1 MNWKLVAA
9 VTLALWLSGCWAVS
23 EFMCKYT
30 PDAGRIPAQ
39 IIEGSWF
46 TRKEAHEE
54 TLSPTTRAKD
64 QDAVQ

>member
-1 MNWKLVAA
+1 MNRKLV
-9 VTLALWLSGCWAVS
+9 VVITLALWLSGCWAAS

-46 TRKEAHEE
+46 TRKEHREKSI
-54 TLSPTTRAKD
+54 SPTTRPED
-64 QDAVQ
+64 QNAVQ